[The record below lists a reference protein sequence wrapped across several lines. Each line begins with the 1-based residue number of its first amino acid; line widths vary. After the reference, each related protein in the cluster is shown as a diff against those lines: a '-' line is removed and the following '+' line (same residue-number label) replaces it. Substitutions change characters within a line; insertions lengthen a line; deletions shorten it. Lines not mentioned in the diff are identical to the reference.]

1 VKEALAPDGVFIVEV
16 GHLSSVVES
25 GHFDTIYHEH
35 MSYHTVRPLVGFFE
49 RHGLRIKW
57 VKPVNSQ
64 GGSVRIHIGHRDSL
78 TNFDALNEP
87 ADVASLR
94 PIIDARAAALK
105 DALTKLFYRGE
116 MVCIYGAPAKLT
128 TLLYA
133 TGLEKMPF
141 NCVGDDNPRKVGR
154 TTPGNHIP
162 IVSVE
167 DMLARK
173 PDTIL
178 VASWNFFDDI
188 RRRLRDAGFKGGII
202 NPMGDV

>member
-1 VKEALAPDGVFIVEV
+1 MTARCRFRTEDPDI
-16 GHLSSVVES
+16 
-25 GHFDTIYHEH
+25 T
-35 MSYHTVRPLVGFFE
+35 
-49 RHGLRIKW
+49 
-57 VKPVNSQ
+57 Q
-64 GGSVRIHIGHRDSL
+64 
-78 TNFDALNEP
+78 
-87 ADVASLR
+87 LR
-94 PIIDARAAALK
+94 PTIDSRAAALRS
-105 DALTKLFYRGE
+105 ALNKLFERQE

-133 TGLEKMPF
+133 TGLQDMPF

-167 DMLARK
+167 DMLGRK

-188 RRRLRDAGFKGGII
+188 RNKLRAAGFRGGIL
-202 NPMGDV
+202 NPMGSLDG